1 MPNFQ
6 GVWDLRTQFQYA
18 GEWPKFAP
26 DRGLFAAGYSDAVA
40 GYKNI
45 IDFIN
50 IGTLG
55 NASDFGDLT
64 NAPYQ
69 PGGCANT
76 TRGIFAG
83 GELGGDFSYA
93 RVNVIQYVTMG
104 TEGNASDFGDL
115 IQVNRGPAGSANDT
129 RGLFSTG
136 LTSSAVKL
144 NVIQYITIAS
154 TGNATDFGDATEAVR
169 YASALS
175 STTRSVRGGGQE
187 GADSNNSN
195 VMDYVTIASTGN
207 ATDFGD
213 LSAAKSELAA
223 CSSSTRGL
231 FGGGYTNTGLNVIE
245 YITIG
250 STGNTTDFGDLLATR
265 RQNASV
271 SSKLRG
277 IFAGG
282 ISETN
287 VIEYV
292 TIASTGNSQD
302 FGDLTQSR
310 YGLNI
315 GNVAQSHGG
324 IA

>member
-1 MPNFQ
+1 MPNYN
-6 GVWDLRTQFQYA
+6 GVWSLTTQLQYDSD
-18 GEWPKFAP
+18 WPKFVP

-93 RVNVIQYVTMG
+93 RVNVIQYVTIG

-115 IQVNRGPAGSANDT
+115 TAVNRGPAGSANDT

-136 LTSSAVKL
+136 ITSSNVKL

-154 TGNATDFGDATEAVR
+154 TGNATDFW
-169 YASALS
+169 
-175 STTRSVRGGGQE
+175 
-187 GADSNNSN
+187 
-195 VMDYVTIASTGN
+195 VM
-207 ATDFGD
+207 
-213 LSAAKSELAA
+213 
-223 CSSSTRGL
+223 
-231 FGGGYTNTGLNVIE
+231 
-245 YITIG
+245 
-250 STGNTTDFGDLLATR
+250 LLR
-265 RQNASV
+265 RFVMLLHFPLQLV
-271 SSKLRG
+271 
-277 IFAGG
+277 
-282 ISETN
+282 
-287 VIEYV
+287 V
-292 TIASTGNSQD
+292 
-302 FGDLTQSR
+302 
-310 YGLNI
+310 
-315 GNVAQSHGG
+315 
-324 IA
+324 